1 MSAAR
6 DVFRLARALTA
17 ILALAGAGVARGGPL
32 TAGWDAL
39 TNYQADEA
47 LEVFATGTRSA
58 DPAVVREARFGRG
71 VALLTRQ
78 PVTASQI
85 DEARGLFRALAESGT
100 DDFAQGARFYLGRIA
115 QHHQETSDP
124 EEAARQFRQLLADY
138 PDSVWSQSALSRLAL
153 LQLYALDPG
162 FAPVQ
167 RIAAAE
173 KLLAL
178 ARVPA
183 AAGETHLAI
192 AEAIFYYRLPG
203 EQALPH
209 LLAAEQLGGYDRVGR
224 ADILLQIA
232 ELSRLAGLKEQA
244 TKFYHLF
251 LKENPRD
258 SANFNARMHLAEV
271 EPPPAAPA
279 KR

>member
-1 MSAAR
+1 MIR
-6 DVFRLARALTA
+6 RLPALSLLLATA
-17 ILALAGAGVARGGPL
+17 VALAFVGVARGGEL
-32 TAGWDAL
+32 AAGWEAL
-39 TNYQADEA
+39 ANYQADAA
-47 LEVFATGTRSA
+47 LKIFVVGEQSA
-58 DPAVVREARFGRG
+58 DPAVGREARFGHG

-78 PVTASQI
+78 PVTAGQVDS
-85 DEARGLFRALAESGT
+85 ARALFRALADSGT
-100 DDFAQGARFYLGRIA
+100 DEFAQGARFYLGRIA
-115 QHHQETSDP
+115 QHHQETPDP
-124 EEAARQFRQLLADY
+124 EEAARQFRQLLAEH

-162 FAPVQ
+162 FSPDQ

-178 ARVPA
+178 ARAPA
-183 AAGETHLAI
+183 AEGEVHIAI

-203 EQALPH
+203 GRALPH
-209 LLAAEQLGGYDRVGR
+209 LLAAERLGGYDRVGR

-232 ELSRLAGLKEQA
+232 ELSRLAGEKQQA
-244 TKFYHLF
+244 AKFYHLF
-251 LKENPRD
+251 LTENPRD

-271 EPPPAAPA
+271 EPPVSTPA

>member
-1 MSAAR
+1 MTRAR
-6 DVFRLARALTA
+6 QFSWGHGLLAVL
-17 ILALAGAGVARGGPL
+17 LALAGPAAGRGADL
-32 TAGWDAL
+32 TAGWEAL
-39 TNYQADEA
+39 TNYQAGEA
-47 LEVFATGTRSA
+47 LRIFAAGEASTN
-58 DPAVVREARFGRG
+58 PATVREARFGRG

-78 PVTASQI
+78 PVTAGQI
-85 DEARGLFRALAESGT
+85 DEARGLFRALAESGA
-100 DDFAQGARFYLGRIA
+100 DDFALGARFYLGRIA
-115 QHHQETSDP
+115 QHHQETPDP
-124 EEAARQFRQLLADY
+124 DEAARQFRLLLNEH

-162 FAPVQ
+162 FTPDQ
-167 RIAAAE
+167 RIAAAK

-183 AAGETHLAI
+183 AEGEVHIAI

-203 EQALPH
+203 ERALPH
-209 LLAAEQLGGYDRVGR
+209 LLAAERLGGYDRVGR

-232 ELSRLAGLKEQA
+232 ELSRLAGLRAQA
-244 TKFYHLF
+244 AKFYHLF

-258 SANFNARMHLAEV
+258 SANYNARMHLAEV
-271 EPPPAAPA
+271 EPPAAAPA